1 MSNSFTPAQEEAF
14 ETAIGQVSALQSA
27 GDGVIVTDTQGRIE
41 FLNAAAECLTGVE
54 SAAAQGCPLHE
65 VLHLEEKYG
74 GSVIDNLV
82 ELAMIS
88 ESTVDIGRDLV
99 LVPRRGP
106 TKQVEGEISVRTN
119 SGSAT
124 GTVVT
129 FRDVSARNWEEL
141 QRREEQK
148 THAVGQLAGFISH
161 ELNNSLAVVL
171 GHAELIARESAPEPC
186 RVHAAAIQKGANGI
200 AALSRQLLA
209 LSRKEVLHPIAL
221 NLNHLLERS
230 RLKLKSLVPAEIDLT
245 ISLASGLGA
254 IFIDPV
260 QMEQAL
266 VELVRHSS
274 DRMPGGGNIAIA
286 TANVTID
293 DKHRAR
299 YLRRYVQ
306 LTIRDAGPALN
317 GVAAE
322 ELFQP
327 SWNKE
332 LGRPSGLGLFT
343 VRNLVSATHGHL
355 SVESESATGVRFV
368 LLFPQAEPE
377 TRALSTVQQASR
389 MEGQA
394 TVLLVEADD
403 AIRILLNNSLEQRG
417 YRVIEARDGA
427 EALLQA
433 ELSEEPIHLLITA
446 VAMPQMDGL
455 NLARRLLAAIPDTK
469 LLLISGDREEVI
481 PDGAFHI
488 RRPFSQRELL
498 ARVDA
503 ILKQSNTGGLF

>member
-1 MSNSFTPAQEEAF
+1 MEVKEPKEYF
-14 ETAIGQVSALQSA
+14 ETALAQVSALQSA

-41 FLNAAAECLTGVE
+41 FVNATAECLTGVPIE
-54 SAAAQGCPLHE
+54 AAQGRPLHE
-65 VLHLEEKYG
+65 VLRLEEKYG
-74 GSVIDNLV
+74 GTVLDNLV

-88 ESTVDIGRDLV
+88 ESTVDLGRDLV
-99 LVPRRGP
+99 LVPHRGP
-106 TKQVEGEISVRTN
+106 TRQVDGEISVRTN

-124 GTVVT
+124 GAVVT
-129 FRDVSARNWEEL
+129 FRDVSARNWDEL

-148 THAVGQLAGFISH
+148 THAVGQFAGYIAH

-171 GHAELIARESAPEPC
+171 GHAELLTRDSSAEPF

-200 AALSRQLLA
+200 AALSRQLHA
-209 LSRKEVLHPIAL
+209 LSRKEVLHPIAI

-230 RLKLKSLVPAEIDLT
+230 RLKLKSLVPSKIDLT
-245 ISLASGLGA
+245 FSLASGLGA
-254 IFIDPV
+254 ILIDPV

-274 DRMPGGGNIAIA
+274 DRMPDGGNISIA
-286 TANVTID
+286 TGNVTID

-306 LTIRDAGPALN
+306 LTIRDAGPALD
-317 GVAAE
+317 GLAAE
-322 ELFQP
+322 DLFQP

-343 VRNLVSATHGHL
+343 VRNMVSATHGHL
-355 SVESESATGVRFV
+355 SVESDSANGAQFV
-368 LLFPQAEPE
+368 LLFPQVEVE
-377 TRALSTVQQASR
+377 TRVTSAFQVH
-389 MEGQA
+389 A

-417 YRVIEARDGA
+417 YSVIEARDGE

-433 ELSEEPIHLLITA
+433 DLSEEPVDLLITS
-446 VAMPQMDGL
+446 VAMPHMDGL
-455 NLARRLLAAIPDTK
+455 NLARRLLVTSPDTK
-469 LLLISGDREEVI
+469 VLLISGDREEGI
-481 PDGAFHI
+481 PDGAHHMS
-488 RRPFSQRELL
+488 RPFSQRELL
-498 ARVDA
+498 ARVDL
-503 ILKQSNTGGLF
+503 ILNSSKTAAG